1 MGYLALPN
9 KQHNQALVASLLA
22 WTSAAT
28 RRSRCTCP
36 FFWALYFYAMELWI
50 IKEDLISK

>member
-9 KQHNQALVASLLA
+9 KQNNQALVASLLA

-50 IKEDLISK
+50 IKVDLISK